1 MAGARLDISGLH
13 KSFDFEGRSINVL
26 QGIDL
31 RIEPGEMV
39 AVVGASGAGKST
51 FLHVLGTLD
60 VPSQGRIAIDGCDIT
75 KLSSSALAAFRNRTI
90 GFVFQFHH
98 LLPEF
103 TALENAAMPAMIS
116 GLSEARAKARASE
129 LLERVGLS
137 HRLQHRP
144 GELSGGEQQRVA
156 LARALVLEPKLLL
169 ADEPTGNLDRRTG
182 AEIHDLLVK
191 LNRERGMTLLVV
203 THNDDLAMRLQRQLR
218 MTQGRLVESATGAA
232 GPTDP
237 TDPAPAAPGGNHS
250 PPGSATP
257 SAQGAVS

>member
-60 VPSQGRIAIDGCDIT
+60 VPSRGRIVIDDCDIT
-75 KLSSSALAAFRNRTI
+75 QLSNAQLAAFRNHTI

-116 GLSEARAKARASE
+116 GLSESRARAKASE
-129 LLERVGLS
+129 LLDRVGLS
-137 HRLQHRP
+137 QRLQHRP

-156 LARALVLEPKLLL
+156 LARALVMEPKLLL

-182 AEIHDLLVK
+182 AEIHELLVK

-203 THNDDLAMRLQRQLR
+203 THNDDLALRLQRQLR
-218 MTQGRLVESATGAA
+218 MTQGRLVEGDASAGNAS
-232 GPTDP
+232 P
-237 TDPAPAAPGGNHS
+237 PAVRDNPS
-250 PPGSATP
+250 EPGSAVP